1 MVEAIDPC
9 RPGNVADLEADI
21 DPEEDAQTFDN
32 SGDSTSD
39 DDGVNGHDG
48 REHYQSVGKSNLRK
62 PETQPLGPQYKGSQV
77 SRKSAL
83 EQEQKHDPFDG
94 QGSEDDGGNLAV
106 ASDVDSFRNWDSPD
120 RSDQHDNISESDEH
134 RADTDDTSMSDE
146 NEEVGTGGNFGDEP
160 DDRAELR
167 RLMNEETKTVAASIA
182 QATRADAEKGQAVKR
197 QRHAF
202 DSLLNCRI
210 RLQPGLVAINSL
222 QLIDENDLS
231 VLIEDLD
238 AHQAAEQAALRLW
251 NTLDDLRQ
259 CLSDTRNSTKKQ
271 KRLEALPSTS
281 NAEIWNHLQSAEAD
295 SLPHRTSILQK
306 WSTKTQAATTQPIS
320 RRLNNAAR
328 QTTITDVLTEQLSNT
343 TRLVKRTR
351 MPRSC
356 APLHASRGITEASDI
371 FDDAD
376 FYGVM
381 LKELLEQRS
390 IESASSVQVDQVAQQ
405 WQAAREAKTRKN
417 VDTKASKGRKMR
429 YTVHERLQNFMAPE
443 DKASWGERRIDELF
457 GSLLGQRMVLGESD
471 AVGNGDVRHDK
482 EEEALKLFRS

>member
-1 MVEAIDPC
+1 MNE
-9 RPGNVADLEADI
+9 
-21 DPEEDAQTFDN
+21 
-32 SGDSTSD
+32 
-39 DDGVNGHDG
+39 HDG
-48 REHYQSVGKSNLRK
+48 REHYQSVGKSKLRK
-62 PETQPLGPQYKGSQV
+62 HETQPLGPQYKGSQV
-77 SRKSAL
+77 SRQSAF
-83 EQEQKHDPFDG
+83 EQEQEHDPFKG
-94 QGSEDDGGNLAV
+94 QGSEDDGGNCAV
-106 ASDVDSFRNWDSPD
+106 APDMDGSRNGNSPY
-120 RSDQHDNISESDEH
+120 RSDDHDNISESSGH
-134 RADTDDTSMSDE
+134 RAETNETSMSYE
-146 NEEVGTGGNFGDEP
+146 NEEVGAGGNFGGGH

-167 RLMNEETKTVAASIA
+167 RLMNEETKSVATSIA

-210 RLQPGLVAINSL
+210 RLQPGLVAMNSL
-222 QLIDENDLS
+222 QLIDETDLS
-231 VLIEDLD
+231 GLTKDLD
-238 AHQAAEQAALRLW
+238 AAQAAEQAALKLW
-251 NTLDDLRQ
+251 NNLDDLRQ
-259 CLSDTRNSTKKQ
+259 CLSETRNSTKKR

-281 NAEIWNHLQSAEAD
+281 NSEIWNHLQSAEAD
-295 SLPHRTSILQK
+295 SLPHRTSTLQK

-320 RRLNNAAR
+320 RRLNNTAR
-328 QTTITDVLTEQLSNT
+328 QTTITDILTEQLSNT

-356 APLHASRGITEASDI
+356 APLHASRGITEAPEI

-390 IESASSVQVDQVAQQ
+390 IESASSVEVEQVAQQ
-405 WQAAREAKTRKN
+405 WKAAREAKTRKN

-443 DKASWGERRIDELF
+443 DRASWGERQIDELF
-457 GSLLGQRMVLGESD
+457 GSLLGQRIALGESD
-471 AVGNGDVRHDK
+471 AVGNGDMRHDK